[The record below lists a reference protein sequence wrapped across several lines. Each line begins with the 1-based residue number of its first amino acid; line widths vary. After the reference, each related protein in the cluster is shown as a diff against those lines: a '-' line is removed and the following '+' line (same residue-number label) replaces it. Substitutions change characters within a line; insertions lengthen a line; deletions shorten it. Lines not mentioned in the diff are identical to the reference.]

1 MIRFLKI
8 CKHYIAS
15 VKGWEFRD
23 SFKTGF
29 SLGTNFWDGLKGADG
44 ESLNQRTGI
53 LNFRSGDFGLS
64 YENDGVPFGFQDKAE
79 ILRNGK

>member
-29 SLGTNFWDGLKGADG
+29 SLGTNFWDGTG
-44 ESLNQRTGI
+44 EINYAPPVYSEKNKNI
-53 LNFRSGDFGLS
+53 
-64 YENDGVPFGFQDKAE
+64 E
-79 ILRNGK
+79 